1 MRPFNFGPESP
12 VKQSIF
18 QQNSQAELTAYN
30 NLSHP
35 SKNLSREHTT
45 DVQRQNINVHTDLAA
60 DIDKYL
66 REIELENDTSGCLV
80 NH

>member
-1 MRPFNFGPESP
+1 MRPFNFGLDSP

-18 QQNSQAELTAYN
+18 QQQNSQAELLAFN

-35 SKNLSREHTT
+35 SKNLSRELTT

-66 REIELENDTSGCLV
+66 REIEL
-80 NH
+80 